1 MLCLSVF
8 TSADVWWGQT
18 GFYIHVSQSVCYS
31 GRMQKKKEPK
41 LSQNVDN
48 VRREQN
54 EMLGSE
60 QNDEEEKGKRGE
72 D

>member
-1 MLCLSVF
+1 MGSDRLLYPRLSECLLLRPN
-8 TSADVWWGQT
+8 AEK
-18 GFYIHVSQSVCYS
+18 
-31 GRMQKKKEPK
+31 KKKEPK

-60 QNDEEEKGKRGE
+60 QNDEEEKGK
-72 D
+72 